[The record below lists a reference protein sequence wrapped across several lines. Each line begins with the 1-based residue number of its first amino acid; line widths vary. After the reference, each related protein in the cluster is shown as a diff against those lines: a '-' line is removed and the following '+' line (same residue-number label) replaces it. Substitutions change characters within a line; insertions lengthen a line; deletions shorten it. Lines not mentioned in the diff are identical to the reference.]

1 MKQTLY
7 DYLDNISFESV
18 EIKDKDYNT
27 KLNYYINIEEADNDP
42 YQEFLVRLAKCLTV
56 VSVNNKYVTV
66 NLAEILDSNE
76 ELLEE
81 LFDMNMID
89 YFTVTEC
96 VLDNL
101 IELIIGGYCTT
112 DGYRTLNKRFKF
124 YPTQSLLTKKK
135 TVESVSKDD
144 RYITIQLKLSDPDK
158 NILHLLECIKGY
170 SKAGHSFKVS
180 VDPDDEEFK
189 KDFYIDGDGCDQI
202 LDINNTGKED

>member
-7 DYLDNISFESV
+7 NYLDNIGFESV
-18 EIKDKDYNT
+18 QIKDKDYNT

-56 VSVNNKYVTV
+56 VSANNKYITV

-101 IELIIGGYCTT
+101 IELIIGGFCTL
-112 DGYRTLNKRFKF
+112 DGYRTLNKK
-124 YPTQSLLTKKK
+124 
-135 TVESVSKDD
+135 
-144 RYITIQLKLSDPDK
+144 I
-158 NILHLLECIKGY
+158 
-170 SKAGHSFKVS
+170 
-180 VDPDDEEFK
+180 
-189 KDFYIDGDGCDQI
+189 
-202 LDINNTGKED
+202 